1 MKHTL
6 RLFLLL
12 CLFLSIV
19 SAGIFAQEST
29 AEATEDSDSDS
40 MSTPN
45 AEATRDNSD
54 STSNAMGGSTVEII
68 EADFE
73 GPAAFVR
80 FLHLVPDGGNV
91 DVYIDG
97 ELSDSAGL
105 AFMDSGN
112 WLVLPAGN
120 HSISVSAAGES
131 VDNAITTF
139 DVTLTENEPLII
151 AIVGN
156 SSEEGPSV
164 LLIRDNYGDVAP
176 GVGTLNFVNALDS
189 DMGVNFLRD
198 DVVFVSAV
206 NAASEGIVEVNNSI
220 DVDADTYTMTATYFG
235 TDEAVAA
242 EAVELD
248 VRDEDNYLVVL
259 TGTEDDPHL
268 LVFETPQAQVNIMRG
283 ELEAPGT
290 VLDVLRAM
298 GYDEFVTMLEDAGLA
313 ETLTGDGPYTLF
325 VPADYLMDE
334 LAASSGDD
342 MTTTLQTYI
351 VEGDLRAFDILKSE
365 SDLTTLGGNSYQ
377 LGSNQDT
384 LAIGNAQIIDVNNV
398 ATNGVI
404 HVINALLTSSSFSEV
419 TPEATAEAT
428 AGS

>member
-1 MKHTL
+1 
-6 RLFLLL
+6 
-12 CLFLSIV
+12 
-19 SAGIFAQEST
+19 
-29 AEATEDSDSDS
+29 
-40 MSTPN
+40 
-45 AEATRDNSD
+45 
-54 STSNAMGGSTVEII
+54 
-68 EADFE
+68 
-73 GPAAFVR
+73 
-80 FLHLVPDGGNV
+80 
-91 DVYIDG
+91 
-97 ELSDSAGL
+97 
-105 AFMDSGN
+105 
-112 WLVLPAGN
+112 
-120 HSISVSAAGES
+120 VSAAGES

-419 TPEATAEAT
+419 TPEATGEATAEAT
-428 AGS
+428 PGS

>member
-19 SAGIFAQEST
+19 SAGVFAQEST
-29 AEATEDSDSDS
+29 EEASPEATPES
-40 MSTPN
+40 
-45 AEATRDNSD
+45 SD
-54 STSNAMGGSTVEII
+54 STMNGSDIEII
-68 EADFE
+68 SADFE

-80 FLHLVPDGGNV
+80 FLHLVPDGAEL

-112 WLVLPAGN
+112 WLVLPAGS
-120 HSISVSAAGES
+120 HSVSVTAAGES
-131 VDNAITTF
+131 ADSAMSTF
-139 DVTLTENEPLII
+139 DVNLVENEPLII

-156 SSEEGPSV
+156 SAEEAPSI

-189 DMGVNFLRD
+189 TEGVNFLRD

-220 DVDADTYTMTATYFG
+220 DVDADTFTLTATYFG
-235 TDEAVAA
+235 TDEPVNV

-259 TGTEDDPHL
+259 AGTEAEPHL
-268 LVFETPQAQVNIMRG
+268 LVFETPQAIVNIMRG

-290 VLDVLRAM
+290 VLDALRAI
-298 GYDEFVTMLEDAGLA
+298 GYEDFVTMLEDAGLA
-313 ETLTGDGPYTLF
+313 DSLTGEGPYTLF

-334 LAASSGDD
+334 LVANGD
-342 MTTTLQTYI
+342 MATSLQDYV
-351 VEGDLRAFDILKSE
+351 VEGDLRAFDILRSD

-377 LGSNQDT
+377 LGSNQNS
-384 LAIGNAQIIDVNNV
+384 LAIGNARIIDVNIV
-398 ATNGVI
+398 ATNGTI
-404 HVINALLTSSSFSEV
+404 HIINDLLTSSSFSEA